1 MLAWEIRSRDF
12 SVRHAGHGA
21 THYHDGAGSDYVN
34 KYDTKVFNVM
44 PVTKQTLEISI
55 SFNPYARSVPY
66 SSIID
71 FIKDSREG
79 DFLPK
84 DSPCVGRKIK

>member
-1 MLAWEIRSRDF
+1 MQKHRRIWEIRSRDF

-21 THYHDGAGSDYVN
+21 THYHNGTGSGYVN

-55 SFNPYARSVPY
+55 SFNPYARTISY

-71 FIKDSREG
+71 FIKSTEDEKG
-79 DFLPK
+79 INGNFLN
-84 DSPCVGRKIK
+84 